1 MLKNLKKLDEQIKKG
16 DFREVAVVQLLID
29 SLGELLQVVIRQLQI
44 EEGKEPTESQK
55 AFLSGLKSNIIAFQ
69 NLKRQLEEMT
79 ESDFFGDLSAQ
90 PPGGDL
96 LSETRPKNIDE
107 NEFYQHLINENK
119 MDKNKENQRSNEDVF
134 GL

>member
-1 MLKNLKKLDEQIKKG
+1 MLKNTKKLDELIKNG
-16 DFREVAVVQLLID
+16 DFKEVAVVQLLID
-29 SLGELLQVVIRQLQI
+29 SLGELLEIIIRQLKI
-44 EEGKEPTESQK
+44 DEGKEPTESQR

-79 ESDFFGDLSAQ
+79 ESDFFGVLSAQ
-90 PPGGDL
+90 PPGFDP

-107 NEFYQHLINENK
+107 NEFYQHLVNENK